1 MGLFKS
7 IKKQLLK
14 VIEYKGGD
22 KDQIVY
28 RYPLTDRDEIMTS
41 STLVVRESQAA
52 IFMHKGQIA
61 DVFLAGTY
69 KLKTENIPFLT
80 KLLSLP
86 TGFESPIKAEVYFV
100 NLRQFTGVKWG
111 TQNPIMLKDADFG
124 NVRVRGYGIYSF
136 KVVDPRAFLK
146 EMFGTSEVYTV
157 DDVANQIRPMIVS
170 SVTDSIAESKVTA
183 LELASQYRE
192 IADIVLKNAKEEFSN
207 YGLELCTFVVE
218 NLSLPED
225 VEKALDERTKLGIM
239 EDKMGTY
246 TQYQAANAM
255 RDAAQN
261 TSGGNLAGLGV
272 GLGAGG
278 AVGQMF
284 SQSLSTQNPET
295 KVDNLVEC
303 SNCGAKIRRKA
314 KFCPE
319 CGVKQGV
326 NCPECGAEVKATS
339 KFCPECGA
347 SLKKEIKCPTCG
359 AILKANAK
367 FCPECGNPVKKG

>member
-1 MGLFKS
+1 MGLFKK
-7 IKKQLLK
+7 IKKQLLA

-28 RYPLTDRDEIMTS
+28 RYPLTERDEIMTS

-86 TGFESPIKAEVYFV
+86 TGFESPIKAEVYFI

-124 NVRVRGYGIYSF
+124 NIRVRGYGIYSF
-136 KVVDPRAFLK
+136 KVTDPRAFLK
-146 EMFGTSEVYTV
+146 EMFGTNEVYTV
-157 DDVANQIRPMIVS
+157 SDVANQIRPMLVS
-170 SVTDSIAESKVTA
+170 NLTDSIAESKVTA

-192 IADIVLKNAKEEFSN
+192 ISEIVLKHGKEEFATF
-207 YGLELCTFVVE
+207 GLDLCTFVIE
-218 NLSLPED
+218 NLSLPDE

-261 TSGGNLAGLGV
+261 TSGGNLAGLGI

-278 AVGQMF
+278 TVGQMF
-284 SQSLSTQNPET
+284 SQNLSTQNPQA
-295 KVDNLVEC
+295 KVDNVVEC
-303 SNCGAKIRRKA
+303 SNCGAKIKRRS
-314 KFCPE
+314 KFCAE
-319 CGVKQGV
+319 CGARQGF
-326 NCPECGAEVKATS
+326 NCSNCGAEVKATS
-339 KFCPECGA
+339 KFCAECGA
-347 SLKKEIKCPTCG
+347 SLKKELKCAECG
-359 AILKANAK
+359 AKLKAGAK
-367 FCPECGNPVKKG
+367 FCAECGKPVK

>member
-1 MGLFKS
+1 MGLFKK
-7 IKKQLLK
+7 IKKQLLA

-28 RYPLTDRDEIMTS
+28 RYPLTERDEIMTS

-52 IFMHKGQIA
+52 IFVHKGQIA

-69 KLKTENIPFLT
+69 KLQTENIPFLT
-80 KLLSLP
+80 KILSLP

-136 KVVDPRAFLK
+136 KVTDPRAFLK

-157 DDVANQIRPMIVS
+157 SDVANQIRPMLLS
-170 SVTDSIAESKVTA
+170 NLTDSIAESKVTA

-192 IADIVLKNAKEEFSN
+192 LSEIVVNHAKEEFAT
-207 YGLELCTFVVE
+207 YGLDLCTFVIE

-278 AVGQMF
+278 AVGQIF
-284 SQSLSTQNPET
+284 SQNLSTQNPQA
-295 KVDNLVEC
+295 KVENTTEC
-303 SNCGAKIRRKA
+303 SNCGAKIRKNA

-319 CGVKQGV
+319 CGAKQGV
-326 NCPECGAEVKATS
+326 NCPGCGAEVKSSS

-347 SLKKEIKCPTCG
+347 NLKKELKCAECG
-359 AILKANAK
+359 AKLKAGAK
-367 FCPECGNPVKKG
+367 FCPECGKPVNK